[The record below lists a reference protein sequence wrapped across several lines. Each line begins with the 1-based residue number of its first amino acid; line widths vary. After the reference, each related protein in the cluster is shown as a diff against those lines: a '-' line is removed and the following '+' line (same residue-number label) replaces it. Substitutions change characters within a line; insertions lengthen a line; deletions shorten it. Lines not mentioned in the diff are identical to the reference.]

1 MNRLRLLNLA
11 SQLNNCGSINPYAV
25 AFIMTEMKFRGPLF
39 RACEI
44 LYALWIIF
52 IFRREPQLT
61 LGKCQVAFRYWRERY
76 GNNNFLLFR
85 AVLDDI
91 ANYNICCDYIN
102 MNRRNSLKDTIICYN
117 GRRSVLYVK
126 SFCENLEFFS
136 SIMRLQGSKRTLAL
150 FFDLA

>member
-11 SQLNNCGSINPYAV
+11 SQLNKCGSINPYAV
-25 AFIMTEMKFRGPLF
+25 AFIMTEMKFRGSLF

-52 IFRREPQLT
+52 ILRREPQLT

-102 MNRRNSLKDTIICYN
+102 MNRQNSIKETIICYN
-117 GRRSVLYVK
+117 GRPSVLYVK
-126 SFCENLEFFS
+126 SFFENLEFFS
-136 SIMRLQGSKRTLAL
+136 STMRVQGSKRTLAL